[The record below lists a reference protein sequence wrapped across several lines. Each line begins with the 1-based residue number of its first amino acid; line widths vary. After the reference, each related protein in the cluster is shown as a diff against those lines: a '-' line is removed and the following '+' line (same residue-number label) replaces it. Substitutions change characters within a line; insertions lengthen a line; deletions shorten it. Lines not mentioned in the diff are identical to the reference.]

1 MNTELMKSIYDSFA
15 KKAVE
20 IFNQEGHAESQLFV
34 IFDSD
39 TADRAFFAFPP
50 AFASEMLN
58 TESGKDR
65 LKPLL
70 HRVLSDEKFHRH
82 LSDLGFQKP
91 QMVVQISEAWVSK
104 NLKSRDGNGFKPSED
119 RNRTEAILIALHTP
133 DRSLIGMCPIVDEP
147 TRHAEYGELD
157 LDARNF
163 GRMSLTTESVLQ

>member
-1 MNTELMKSIYDSFA
+1 MNTDLMKSIYDSFA

-20 IFNQEGHAESQLFV
+20 IFILEGYAESQLFV
-34 IFDSD
+34 IFDSN

-50 AFASEMLN
+50 AFASEILN
-58 TESGKDR
+58 TESGRDR
-65 LKPLL
+65 FKPLL
-70 HRVLSDEKFHRH
+70 QRILSDQGFHKH
-82 LSDLGFQKP
+82 LIKQGFQKP

-119 RNRTEAILIALHTP
+119 PNRGEAILIALHTS
-133 DRSLIGMCPIVDEP
+133 DRSLIGLCPIVDEP
-147 TRHAEYGELD
+147 TRHAEYGELE

>member
-39 TADRAFFAFPP
+39 SERRAFFAFPP
-50 AFASEMLN
+50 AFASEILN

-70 HRVLSDEKFHRH
+70 HRVLSDENFHRH
-82 LSDLGFQKP
+82 LSDQGFQKP

-104 NLKSRDGNGFKPSED
+104 NLKSRNVNGFKPSED
-119 RNRTEAILIALHTP
+119 PNRTEAILIALHTP

-147 TRHAEYGELD
+147 TRHAEYGELE
-157 LDARNF
+157 LDGRNF
-163 GRMSLTTESVLQ
+163 GRMSLTTEEVLQ

>member
-50 AFASEMLN
+50 AFASEILN

-70 HRVLSDEKFHRH
+70 HRILSDQSFHKH
-82 LSDLGFQKP
+82 LIKQGFQKP
-91 QMVVQISEAWVSK
+91 EMVVQISEAWVSK
-104 NLKSRDGNGFKPSED
+104 NLKARDGNGFKPSED
-119 RNRTEAILIALHTP
+119 PNRTEAILIALHTP
-133 DRSLIGMCPIVDEP
+133 DRSLIGMCPILDQP
-147 TRHAEYGELD
+147 TRHAEYGELE
-157 LDARNF
+157 LDARDF
-163 GRMSLTTESVLQ
+163 GRMSLTTEEVPH

>member
-20 IFNQEGHAESQLFV
+20 IFNQEGQAESQLFV

-39 TADRAFFAFPP
+39 SEKRAFFAFPP
-50 AFASEMLN
+50 AFASEILN

-70 HRVLSDEKFHRH
+70 HRILSDQSFHKH
-82 LSDLGFQKP
+82 LIKQGFKKP

-119 RNRTEAILIALHTP
+119 PNRTEAILIALHTP
-133 DRSLIGMCPIVDEP
+133 DRSLIGMCPILDQP
-147 TRHAEYGELD
+147 TRHAEYGELE